1 MWRVSEGLSWPERCL
16 CASLGQEVGS
26 PSWRIATILKAGDWP
41 ISTSTE
47 IHEADLG
54 ELNGIDTFGALPVCG
69 GIEILVARHAGAQG
83 RLESQVGATT
93 WKAGG
98 STGVMALPLDG
109 AKKMC
114 WSAIFTFTSFT
125 SFTTVPLVKSWAF
138 VFTVWVH
145 HEFTNHQETFEVE
158 AMVMIDLDASKV
170 RTGWSPN
177 AGGPTYQILNHL
189 NPCVLCDIKCV
200 KCKIRQIFKL

>member
-26 PSWRIATILKAGDWP
+26 PSWRIATILKAGDSP

-125 SFTTVPLVKSWAF
+125 SFTTVPFGEKLGIRIYCMSSS
-138 VFTVWVH
+138 WVH
-145 HEFTNHQETFEVE
+145 KPSRNIWGRGYGDDWLGRFQGQNWVVPQCW
-158 AMVMIDLDASKV
+158 
-170 RTGWSPN
+170 WSNIPN
-177 AGGPTYQILNHL
+177 FKSFKSMCFVWHKMRKMQNPTS
-189 NPCVLCDIKCV
+189 
-200 KCKIRQIFKL
+200 F

>member
-1 MWRVSEGLSWPERCL
+1 MWRVSEGLSWAERCL

-47 IHEADLG
+47 IHKADLG

-98 STGVMALPLDG
+98 STGVMALP
-109 AKKMC
+109 
-114 WSAIFTFTSFT
+114 AIFTFTSF
-125 SFTTVPLVKSWAF
+125 SFFHYCSFRWKVGHSYCMSSS
-138 VFTVWVH
+138 WVH
-145 HEFTNHQETFEVE
+145 KPSRNIWGRGHGDDWLGRFQGQNWVVPQCW
-158 AMVMIDLDASKV
+158 
-170 RTGWSPN
+170 WSNMPN
-177 AGGPTYQILNHL
+177 
-189 NPCVLCDIKCV
+189 
-200 KCKIRQIFKL
+200 F